1 MGILR
6 LDHKKT
12 ILSLPINGSHR
23 ALFDPNK
30 AY

>member
-6 LDHKKT
+6 LDYKKT
-12 ILSLPINGSHR
+12 ILSLPINWSPH